1 MKKGVSMK
9 DIDTEKRDTPLV
21 RLSFQNA
28 ELAQASIA
36 RLVRARYK
44 NKISDLDYKSLL
56 YGFNQWLA
64 YNKHIKEID
73 IEKRLEAL
81 EEQIALKGEK

>member
-1 MKKGVSMK
+1 MKNDNSSK
-9 DIDTEKRDTPLV
+9 DIDTEKRNAPLI

-44 NKISDLDYKSLL
+44 GKISDFDFKSLL
-56 YGFNQWLA
+56 YGFNIWLG

-73 IEKRLEAL
+73 LEKRIEAL
-81 EEQIALKGEK
+81 EAAKQ